1 MINNN
6 NYIAQKNNFS
16 IEFNKNYFRKNF
28 RRVRLVVLKKIKNH
42 QKEKKNTINLERT
55 ENKNLEL
62 IKNK

>member
-28 RRVRLVVLKKIKNH
+28 RRVRLVDLKKIKNH
-42 QKEKKNTINLERT
+42 QKEKKIQ
-55 ENKNLEL
+55 
-62 IKNK
+62 